1 MNKEISDEKAD
12 KLLEEEMIKEAK
24 MIEDSLLGDRKDDT
38 PIPAEEIDKSY
49 QRFLK
54 RLKAEG
60 MLEENGDGAEAALK
74 TAEIVRFPGSW
85 EEEKAEEISESPEE
99 RTEKATEEIIEKT
112 EESIQKRDIDMIV
125 EFSDKLLA
133 LEKEEKKPWYRY
145 GVTAGIALLAAV
157 GILAGSMAGQAD
169 SAKFVST
176 IQHIIYNQN

>member
-38 PIPAEEIDKSY
+38 PISAEEIDKSY

-60 MLEENGDGAEAALK
+60 MLEEDENKDETELK

-85 EEEKAEEISESPEE
+85 EEAKAEEILEHPEE
-99 RTEKATEEIIEKT
+99 RTEKAIEKT
-112 EESIQKRDIDMIV
+112 EESIQQNDIDMIA
-125 EFSDKLLA
+125 EFADKLLA
-133 LEKEEKKPWYRY
+133 LEKEEKKTWYRF
-145 GVTAGIALLAAV
+145 GMTAGIALLAAV
-157 GILAGSMAGQAD
+157 GILAGSMASQAD

>member
-12 KLLEEEMIKEAK
+12 KLLEEEMIEEAK

-38 PIPAEEIDKSY
+38 PISAEEIDKSY

-112 EESIQKRDIDMIV
+112 EESIQKSDIDMIV

-133 LEKEEKKPWYRY
+133 LEKEEKKTWYRY